1 MSFLVIMVKEIVDNL
16 RDRQTLFYALLF
28 GPVLLP
34 LILGGSLVASFKQ
47 LSIDFD
53 ELHELSVVNPKDA
66 PNLMQFLYSN
76 NIDVIDSPVDI
87 EQSVRYGDTPV
98 ILEVGRSFAEALRAA
113 EPAPITLHVNSADKE
128 STKAARRITAI
139 LGVYEQSLNTLRLQH
154 RGIDPAVFNSLLISE
169 NDVSSEGASGQLLA
183 SILPFLFIMSMVM
196 GGYYLAIDTT
206 AGERERQSLEPL
218 LSLPL
223 SRSAIVF
230 GKYGATL
237 CFVTL
242 SSVLTAISIYTIFR
256 LYPVELLNGQIRF
269 DGATLSRAF
278 LLASPLLFFI
288 SALLI
293 TVSAITR
300 STKEAQTYLGLMMI
314 IPMAPFFI
322 LQFLSVRSTTST
334 MPYPMLSQYQL
345 LESAVLGNKI
355 PWQHVTL
362 SVCGT
367 LTATVLLLYLAC
379 TLYRRERILS

>member
-1 MSFLVIMVKEIVDNL
+1 MSIFVVMIKEIIDNL

-53 ELHELSVVNPKDA
+53 EVHTLSVVNASSA
-66 PNLMQFLYSN
+66 PNLMEFLYSN
-76 NIDVIDSPVDI
+76 NIDVIDAPDDI
-87 EQSVRYGDTPV
+87 NESVRYGDTSV
-98 ILEVGRSFAEALRAA
+98 VLEIPDDFAESIRAA
-113 EPAPITLHVNSADKE
+113 TPAPLTLHVNSADKT
-128 STKAARRITAI
+128 STKASRRVRAI
-139 LGVYEQSLNTLRLQH
+139 LNVYEQSLNTLRLQH
-154 RGIDPAVFNSLLISE
+154 RGIDPATFNSLQVIE
-169 NDVSSEGASGQLLA
+169 NDVSADGADGQLLA

-223 SRSAIVF
+223 SRSALVF

-242 SSVLTAISIYTIFR
+242 SCVLTAVSVFTLFR
-256 LYPVELLNGQIRF
+256 LFPVELMNGQIRF
-269 DGATLSRAF
+269 DAATVTRAF
-278 LLASPLLFFI
+278 LLASPLLLFI

-293 TVSAITR
+293 TVSAVTR

-314 IPMAPFFI
+314 IPMAPFFV
-322 LQFLSVRSTTST
+322 LQFLNVRSSTST

-355 PWQHVTL
+355 PWQHIVL
-362 SVCGT
+362 SAAGT
-367 LTATVLLLYLAC
+367 LTATVLLLTLASW
-379 TLYRRERILS
+379 LYRRERILS

>member
-1 MSFLVIMVKEIVDNL
+1 MSFLVVMVKEIVDNL

-53 ELHELSVVNPKDA
+53 EVSTLSVVNASSA
-66 PNLMQFLYSN
+66 PNLVDFLYSN
-76 NIDVIDSPVDI
+76 NIDVVDAPDDID
-87 EQSVRYGDTPV
+87 QSVRYGDTLV
-98 ILEVGRSFAEALRAA
+98 VLEIPEDFSEALRNAS
-113 EPAPITLHVNSADKE
+113 PAPLTLHVNSADKK
-128 STKAARRITAI
+128 SSKASRRVRTI
-139 LGVYEQSLNTLRLQH
+139 LNVYEQTINSLRLQH
-154 RGIDPAVFNSLLISE
+154 RGIDPATFNALQVIE
-169 NDVSSEGASGQLLA
+169 NDVSSEGANGQLLA

-223 SRSAIVF
+223 SRAAIVF

-237 CFVTL
+237 AFVTL
-242 SSVLTAISIYTIFR
+242 SSLLTAISVYTLFR
-256 LYPVELLNGQIRF
+256 VFPIELLNGQIRF
-269 DGATLSRAF
+269 DGATVTRAF

-314 IPMAPFFI
+314 IPMAPFFV
-322 LQFLSVRSTTST
+322 LQFLTVRSTSAT

-355 PWQHVTL
+355 PWHHIAL
-362 SVCGT
+362 SATGT
-367 LTATVLLLYLAC
+367 LLGTALLLALASW
-379 TLYRRERILS
+379 LYRRERILS

>member
-1 MSFLVIMVKEIVDNL
+1 MSILVVMFKEVIDNL
-16 RDRQTLFYALLF
+16 RDKQTLFYALLF

-53 ELHELSVVNPKDA
+53 EIHTLAVLNHEAA
-66 PNLMQFLYSN
+66 PNLKEFLYSN
-76 NIDVIDSPVDI
+76 NIDVVDAPEDV
-87 EQSVRYGDTPV
+87 EQSVRYGDTSV
-98 ILEVGRSFAEALRAA
+98 VLEVPDDFAPSLRNAT
-113 EPAPITLHVNSADKE
+113 PAPLTLHVNSADKN
-128 STKAARRITAI
+128 STKDSRRIRTI
-139 LGVYEQSLNTLRLQH
+139 INVYEQTLNSLRLQH
-154 RGIDPAVFNSLLISE
+154 RGIDPATFNSLQVVE
-169 NDVSSEGASGQLLA
+169 NDVSNDGASGQLLA

-206 AGERERQSLEPL
+206 AGERERHSLEPL
-218 LSLPL
+218 LSLPV

-242 SSVLTAISIYTIFR
+242 SSLLTAISIYTLFKVFS
-256 LYPVELLNGQIRF
+256 VELLNGQISF
-269 DGATLSRAF
+269 DGATLAKAF
-278 LLASPLLFFI
+278 VLASPLLFFI

-300 STKEAQTYLGLMMI
+300 STKEAQTYLGLLMI

-322 LQFLSVRSTTST
+322 LQFINVRSSTVT

-345 LESAVLGNKI
+345 LESTVLGNDI
-355 PWQHVTL
+355 PWQHIAL
-362 SVCGT
+362 SVTGS
-367 LTATVLLLYLAC
+367 LVAAVLLLVLASR
-379 TLYRRERILS
+379 LYTREKILN